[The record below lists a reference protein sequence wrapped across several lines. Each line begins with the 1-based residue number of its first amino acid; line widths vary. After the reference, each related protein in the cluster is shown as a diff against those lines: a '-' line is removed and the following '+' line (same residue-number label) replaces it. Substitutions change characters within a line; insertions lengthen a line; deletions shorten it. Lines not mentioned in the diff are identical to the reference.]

1 MLFLNKVNKSL
12 VQAIKTIVEVV
23 ANNHFIWNGKEWMGG
38 LRKGK
43 LIAGG
48 YWFFGGLRS
57 VNTFL
62 SQTISG
68 TGDTSDICHNNTK

>member
-1 MLFLNKVNKSL
+1 M
-12 VQAIKTIVEVV
+12 EVV

-48 YWFFGGLRS
+48 YWVFGGLRS
-57 VNTFL
+57 VKKFL
-62 SQTISG
+62 AGILIENG
-68 TGDTSDICHNNTK
+68 AFKKPPVHLTGRNSLGPNQG